1 MFISLCVIMA
11 VASLAPFISAMV
23 PHNLLPE
30 AVILVAGGVLIGESG
45 LNIAHM
51 SEPVSLVRELGLGF
65 LFLMAGFEVDLHGLR
80 GRSGKLAVGS
90 WFLSAFAALIVTALV
105 PSISVF
111 STQGIALSIAM
122 TATALGTLIP
132 ILRDRGMLDSKVG
145 KTIVNHGT
153 IGELFPIL
161 AMALLL
167 GVGGTAVNAAV
178 LGGFLAL
185 TVLLA
190 LIPLKVRAA
199 GQEIVRVIHLGAQT
213 TAQTTVRLTVMLLLG
228 LITLAAV
235 FNLDVVLG
243 AFAAGFILRQIVPLG
258 RKELEDKLDGIG
270 YGFFI
275 PVFFVTTG
283 VTLDVGAVAKAP
295 GFVALFVLLL
305 MVVRGIPVAF
315 SSYVELDSKPL
326 TRLRQALR
334 IACYAST
341 SLPMIVAVTQL
352 AVGRGVMDSSFASM
366 LVVAGACSVLIM
378 PLFGSLLDSR
388 ADKEKAAATKVRLAE
403 QKEYEARK
411 ALAETRSLMREA
423 ALARIEAAH
432 VDVDSL
438 DEETRETAL
447 RQRSE
452 LEAARTRAD
461 ELISERAQRLA
472 ELYPGLDW
480 RDLASHMR
488 KEGKTFIQ
496 EFNKRLHEM
505 EEEVGGEAPL
515 SVNELGSIARA
526 AHECAIPEGHAASSK
541 HSHVNSDNSAQGS
554 PVQHGTAEGT
564 AEESTSHN

>member
-1 MFISLCVIMA
+1 MEDVFISLTVIMA
-11 VASLAPFISAMV
+11 VAAIAPFISTIV

-30 AVILVAGGVLIGESG
+30 SVILVAGGVLIGESG
-45 LNIAHM
+45 LSIAHM
-51 SEPVSLVRELGLGF
+51 SEPVSLVRELGMGF
-65 LFLMAGFEVDLHGLR
+65 LFLMAGFEVDLHGMR
-80 GRSGKLAVGS
+80 GRSGKLAAGS
-90 WFLSAFAALIVTALV
+90 WFLSALAALSVVELL
-105 PSISVF
+105 PGISVF
-111 STQGIALSIAM
+111 SLQGIALSIAM

-161 AMALLL
+161 AMAVLL
-167 GVGGTAVNAAV
+167 GVGGTVVNALV
-178 LGGFLAL
+178 LLGFLAV

-190 LIPLKVRAA
+190 MIPLRVRAA
-199 GQEIVRVIHLGAQT
+199 GQKIVRMIHLGAQT
-213 TAQTTVRLTVMLLLG
+213 TAQTTVRLTVVLLLG

-258 RKELEDKLDGIG
+258 RKELEEKLDGIG

-283 VTLDVGAVAKAP
+283 VTLDVHAVAKDPA
-295 GFVALFVLLL
+295 FVVLFVVLL

-315 SSYVELDSKPL
+315 SAYLELDSKPL

-378 PLFGSLLDSR
+378 PLLGSLLDSR
-388 ADKEKAAATKVRLAE
+388 ADKEKAATTKVRLAE
-403 QKEYEARK
+403 QKEYEARE
-411 ALAETRSLMREA
+411 ALAETRELMREA
-423 ALARIEAAH
+423 ALARLEAAH

-452 LEAARTRAD
+452 LEAARVHAD
-461 ELISERAQRLA
+461 ELIAERAQRLA

-480 RDLASHMR
+480 RDLATHMR
-488 KEGKTFIQ
+488 KEGATFIR
-496 EFNKRLHEM
+496 EFNKRLQAM
-505 EEEVGGEAPL
+505 EEEVGNEEGMTLPEIGTLARQAHDEAANAAGGEAT
-515 SVNELGSIARA
+515 S
-526 AHECAIPEGHAASSK
+526 AHSGEPADEQSK
-541 HSHVNSDNSAQGS
+541 
-554 PVQHGTAEGT
+554 
-564 AEESTSHN
+564 

>member
-1 MFISLCVIMA
+1 MEDVFISLTVIMA
-11 VASLAPFISAMV
+11 VAVIAPFISTIV

-30 AVILVAGGVLIGESG
+30 SVILVAGGVLIGESG
-45 LNIAHM
+45 LSIAHM
-51 SEPVSLVRELGLGF
+51 SEPVSLVRELGMGF
-65 LFLMAGFEVDLHGLR
+65 LFLMAGFEVDLHGMR
-80 GRSGKLAVGS
+80 GRSGKLAAGS
-90 WFLSAFAALIVTALV
+90 WFLSALAALSVVELL
-105 PSISVF
+105 PGISVF
-111 STQGIALSIAM
+111 SLQGIALSIAM

-161 AMALLL
+161 AMAVLL
-167 GVGGTAVNAAV
+167 GVGGTVVNALV
-178 LGGFLAL
+178 LLGFLAV

-190 LIPLKVRAA
+190 MIPLRVRAA
-199 GQEIVRVIHLGAQT
+199 GQKIVRMIHLGAQT
-213 TAQTTVRLTVMLLLG
+213 TAQTTVRLTVVLLLG

-258 RKELEDKLDGIG
+258 RKELEEKLDGIG

-283 VTLDVGAVAKAP
+283 VTLDVHAVAKDPA
-295 GFVALFVLLL
+295 FVVLFVVLL

-315 SSYVELDSKPL
+315 SAYLELDSKPL

-378 PLFGSLLDSR
+378 PLLGSLLDSR

-403 QKEYEARK
+403 QKEYEARE
-411 ALAETRSLMREA
+411 ALAETRELMREA
-423 ALARIEAAH
+423 ALARLEAAH

-452 LEAARTRAD
+452 LEAARVHAD
-461 ELISERAQRLA
+461 ELIAERAQRLA

-480 RDLASHMR
+480 RDLAAHMR
-488 KEGKTFIQ
+488 KEGATFIR
-496 EFNKRLHEM
+496 EFNKRLQAM
-505 EEEVGGEAPL
+505 EEEVGGEEGMTLPEIGTL
-515 SVNELGSIARA
+515 ARQ
-526 AHECAIPEGHAASSK
+526 AHDEAVTDHAASSDAAGSEATSA
-541 HSHVNSDNSAQGS
+541 HSGEPADEQSK
-554 PVQHGTAEGT
+554 
-564 AEESTSHN
+564 

>member
-1 MFISLCVIMA
+1 MEDVFISLTVIMA
-11 VASLAPFISAMV
+11 VAAIAPFISTIV

-30 AVILVAGGVLIGESG
+30 SVILVAGGVLIGESG
-45 LNIAHM
+45 LSIAHM
-51 SEPVSLVRELGLGF
+51 SEPVSLVRELGMGF
-65 LFLMAGFEVDLHGLR
+65 LFLMAGFEVDLHGMR
-80 GRSGKLAVGS
+80 GRSGKLAAGS
-90 WFLSAFAALIVTALV
+90 WFLSALAALSVVELL
-105 PSISVF
+105 PGISVF
-111 STQGIALSIAM
+111 SLQGIALSIAM

-161 AMALLL
+161 AMAVLL
-167 GVGGTAVNAAV
+167 GVGGTVVNALV
-178 LGGFLAL
+178 LLGFLAV

-190 LIPLKVRAA
+190 MIPLRVRAA
-199 GQEIVRVIHLGAQT
+199 GQKIVRMIHLGAQT
-213 TAQTTVRLTVMLLLG
+213 TAQTTVRLTVVLLLG

-258 RKELEDKLDGIG
+258 RKELEEKLDGIG

-283 VTLDVGAVAKAP
+283 VTLDVHAVAKDPA
-295 GFVALFVLLL
+295 FVVLFVVLL

-315 SSYVELDSKPL
+315 SAYLELDSKPL

-378 PLFGSLLDSR
+378 PLLGSLLDSR
-388 ADKEKAAATKVRLAE
+388 ADKEKAATTKVRLAE
-403 QKEYEARK
+403 QKEYEARE
-411 ALAETRSLMREA
+411 ALAETRELMREA
-423 ALARIEAAH
+423 ALARLEAAH

-452 LEAARTRAD
+452 LEAARVHAD
-461 ELISERAQRLA
+461 ELIAERAQRLA

-480 RDLASHMR
+480 RDLATHMR
-488 KEGKTFIQ
+488 KEGATFIR
-496 EFNKRLHEM
+496 EFNKRLQAM
-505 EEEVGGEAPL
+505 EEEVGSEEGMTLPEIGTLARQAHDEAANAAGGEAT
-515 SVNELGSIARA
+515 S
-526 AHECAIPEGHAASSK
+526 AHSGEPADEQSK
-541 HSHVNSDNSAQGS
+541 
-554 PVQHGTAEGT
+554 
-564 AEESTSHN
+564 